1 MKRQVI
7 RHDGIVQS
15 VEGERVCVRILQESA
30 CGGCAAR
37 QMCNSA
43 EAKEKEV
50 VVLSSAFFV
59 PGQHVV
65 IEGRLSDGRMA
76 AFVAYGLPLLL
87 LLPVLLMGT
96 WLLGEVAGALCALGV
111 VFLYY
116 LCIYLFF
123 RRSLQSRFEFQ
134 LKGSS

>member
-15 VEGERVCVRILQESA
+15 VDGELVYVRILQESA

-50 VVLSSAFFV
+50 VVRCSAPFA

-76 AFVAYGLPLLL
+76 AFVAYGMPLLL
-87 LLPVLLMGT
+87 LLPVLMMGT
-96 WLLGEVAGALCALGV
+96 WLLGEVAGALCSLGV
-111 VFLYY
+111 VSLYY

-123 RRSLQSRFEFQ
+123 RHSLQSRFEFQ
-134 LKGSS
+134 LKGST

>member
-15 VEGERVCVRILQESA
+15 VEGERVYVRILQESA

-96 WLLGEVAGALCALGV
+96 WLLGEVVGALCALGV